1 MEFKMKPIT
10 RLLTA
15 AALLAMGLISAC
27 TIDSADEF
35 YRDVSVNFSGFYTNP
50 KSDKIVANNSGASIT
65 SLDLRQSGDSLE
77 AVDNN
82 GNIWRGN
89 LGEVQNGTSSF
100 ELNGKTSSGTEATF
114 SGNIS
119 SSDGGSSGT
128 VNNVTGTMQGTYIE
142 PNRFSTFY
150 ATATIPGSSG
160 GDDGGSGGGSLSISP
175 STPQTITAA
184 SGQITFTASG
194 GSGSYTW
201 SRSSSTL
208 GNLNSSSG
216 SSVTYTRSATAVG
229 TQTITLNDGSNTRTV
244 DITQSN

>member
-1 MEFKMKPIT
+1 MKPIT

-35 YRDVSVNFSGFYTNP
+35 YRDVSVNFSGFYTGN
-50 KSDKIVANNSGASIT
+50 SGGKIVSNNSGADIT

-89 LGEVQNGTSSF
+89 LGEVQNGSSSF

-114 SGNIS
+114 SGNIN
-119 SSDGGSSGT
+119 SSDGGSTGS
-128 VNNVTGTMQGTYIE
+128 VNNVTGTMQGTFIE

-160 GDDGGSGGGSLSISP
+160 GDDGGSGGSSLAISP
-175 STPQTITAA
+175 STAQTITAA

-201 SRSSSTL
+201 SRSSSSL

-229 TQTITLNDGSNTRTV
+229 TQTITLSDGSTTRTV
-244 DITQSN
+244 EITQSN